1 MRVSFMMFMMFLSI
15 NIYAE
20 TTKGV
25 RLPAIYHVW
34 GEDAK
39 KDRAPITIEE
49 ISQCMGQENSVT
61 KEYET
66 FDKEAAILKAESD
79 KFETLSKTLESERA
93 ELDIE
98 LKKVNDKVSNL
109 NENARKLELR
119 NAEIDAL
126 AKQKLN
132 SKQVKEANDKIAKYN
147 QDVKLQNDARKGTNV
162 EADNYHQK
170 QNAFNEKIALAKQDF
185 EIFNQKANDFDQR
198 RTKFN
203 SQLTEYKDKCEGD
216 RKLVK

>member
-1 MRVSFMMFMMFLSI
+1 MRVSLMMFMLLISM

-20 TTKGV
+20 ATKSV
-25 RLPAIYHVW
+25 RLPAIYHLW

-66 FDKEAAILKAESD
+66 FDKEAASLKAESE
-79 KFETLSKTLESERA
+79 KFDALSKTLESERT

-98 LKKVNDKVSNL
+98 LKKVNDKVANL
-109 NENARKLELR
+109 NENSKKLELR
-119 NAEIDAL
+119 NAEIDVL

-132 SKQVKEANDKIAKYN
+132 SKQVKEANDKIARYN
-147 QDVKLQNDARKGTNV
+147 QDVKLQNESRKSINADADKYY
-162 EADNYHQK
+162 EK

-185 EIFNQKANDFDQR
+185 EIFNQKASNFDQR
-198 RTKFN
+198 RTEFN
-203 SQLTEYKDKCEGD
+203 ARLTEYKDKCAGD